1 MFFCHFC
8 SNLFPPSLTIPTE
21 TFFFY
26 HKSSWWPLL
35 GAVTNHE
42 YRVIIAL
49 SSLDFRSSSYFLLI
63 YIFIHLICSFL
74 YLVSRQGFSVDP
86 WLLWNFLCRPGCAL
100 PQRPSCLCSLVLG
113 LKAFSTTARLG
124 LYLNYH
130 RWASAAAVLV
140 RLIMDKENH
149 FDIFSTAPYQKKSYL
164 VSFNGVISSMTL
176 APSSLPGT
184 KYQVVLFLAS
194 ALPSIPKE

>member
-1 MFFCHFC
+1 M
-8 SNLFPPSLTIPTE
+8 
-21 TFFFY
+21 
-26 HKSSWWPLL
+26 
-35 GAVTNHE
+35 
-42 YRVIIAL
+42 IITL
-49 SSLDFRSSSYFLLI
+49 SSLDFTSSFYFLLI

-74 YLVSRQGFSVDP
+74 YLVSRQGFSVYP

-130 RWASAAAVLV
+130 RGTSAAAVLV

-149 FDIFSTAPYQKKSYL
+149 FDIFSTAPYQKKKLFSVFQWCYL
-164 VSFNGVISSMTL
+164 FNDVSSIITTWNQISGCAVLSISTAIHPQRIRFNMSASAFQNSFIEFFS
-176 APSSLPGT
+176 
-184 KYQVVLFLAS
+184 QFVLFSWL
-194 ALPSIPKE
+194 

>member
-1 MFFCHFC
+1 M
-8 SNLFPPSLTIPTE
+8 
-21 TFFFY
+21 
-26 HKSSWWPLL
+26 
-35 GAVTNHE
+35 
-42 YRVIIAL
+42 IITL
-49 SSLDFRSSSYFLLI
+49 SSLDFTSSSYFLLI

-74 YLVSRQGFSVDP
+74 YLVSRQGFSVYP
-86 WLLWNFLCRPGCAL
+86 WLLWNFLCWPGCAL